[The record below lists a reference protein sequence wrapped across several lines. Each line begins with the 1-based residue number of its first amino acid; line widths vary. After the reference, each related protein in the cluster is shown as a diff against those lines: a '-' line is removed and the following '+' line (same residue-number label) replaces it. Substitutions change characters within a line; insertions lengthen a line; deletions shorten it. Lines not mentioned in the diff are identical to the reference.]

1 MISTDGNSMA
11 VNWIKLS
18 ENKLCVFF
26 WVGTELFKTGT
37 SEGAIYSPHLPR
49 QNSFQ
54 AVQRDSCSTH
64 PAYPGFEEG
73 KTSYILIKDQRSSLL
88 TLCSRRMQVSTC
100 RQASTPNNSK
110 GRCNGKSTK
119 VKRDGS
125 GRAKVKAGCS
135 SCGKTSTSTR
145 FCPATGMGERSSR
158 YIQASISRRSWSK
171 ALDFSSTSRE
181 PVKIRHIVS
190 LDTGRTPRL
199 TLQELHLTAILQDSS
214 RERGEPPRIKRGN

>member
-1 MISTDGNSMA
+1 MQPTLVLKRA
-11 VNWIKLS
+11 
-18 ENKLCVFF
+18 
-26 WVGTELFKTGT
+26 ELPTYLAK
-37 SEGAIYSPHLPR
+37 I
-49 QNSFQ
+49 N
-54 AVQRDSCSTH
+54 
-64 PAYPGFEEG
+64 
-73 KTSYILIKDQRSSLL
+73 SSLL

-100 RQASTPNNSK
+100 RQASTPSNSK

-125 GRAKVKAGCS
+125 GSAKVKAGCN

-171 ALDFSSTSRE
+171 ALDFSSTRRE

-190 LDTGRTPRL
+190 LDRENAKVNTPRTSL
-199 TLQELHLTAILQDSS
+199 DSHS
-214 RERGEPPRIKRGN
+214 ARLFQRKGRSTKD